1 MERVI
6 SDECLDAIR
15 RRCYEAGRAGR
26 EVYTVRDADGP
37 KVVRCRDC
45 KYANRYG
52 YQLECVRP
60 IQGAYS
66 ECTEVYPE
74 DFCSYGE
81 RRGD

>member
-37 KVVRCRDC
+37 EVVRCR
-45 KYANRYG
+45 
-52 YQLECVRP
+52 ECVF
-60 IQGAYS
+60 S
-66 ECTEVYPE
+66 EGGGELCNYFADGCDDSDVALVEP
-74 DFCSYGE
+74 DGFCSFGV
-81 RRGD
+81 RRGA

>member
-37 KVVRCRDC
+37 EVVRCR
-45 KYANRYG
+45 
-52 YQLECVRP
+52 ECVF
-60 IQGAYS
+60 S
-66 ECTEVYPE
+66 EGDGDLCVFFADGWNKHTANVDP
-74 DFCSYGE
+74 DGFCAWGI
-81 RRGD
+81 RRDE

>member
-1 MERVI
+1 MERVCFE
-6 SDECLDAIR
+6 SHVLNASSTDAAVR
-15 RRCYEAGRAGR
+15 YFPR
-26 EVYTVRDADGP
+26 EE
-37 KVVRCRDC
+37 VVRCRDC

-52 YQLECVRP
+52 HQLECVRP